1 MTKKEV
7 DHDHDD
13 SGETGPGGQGGG
25 AAAGD
30 DAGSC
35 VSFLLSWRLVIV
47 RMQHRLAQPRQ
58 GRIDIDVVKTMVKT
72 NVQMIMTTTIPTDAT
87 QACPRRGGADRHYD
101 PVCRGAGGPDQASQE
116 GRSSPPP
123 SSF

>member
-7 DHDHDD
+7 DHDHNQ
-13 SGETGPGGQGGG
+13 SGEARPGGQGGR

-35 VSFLLSWRLVIV
+35 VSFLFSWRLIIG
-47 RMQHRLAQPRQ
+47 RMQPRPAQPSQ

-72 NVQMIMTTTIPTDAT
+72 NVQMIM
-87 QACPRRGGADRHYD
+87 GH
-101 PVCRGAGGPDQASQE
+101 SE
-116 GRSSPPP
+116 
-123 SSF
+123 

>member
-7 DHDHDD
+7 DHDD
-13 SGETGPGGQGGG
+13 SGEARPGGQGGR

-35 VSFLLSWRLVIV
+35 VSFLFSWRLVIG
-47 RMQHRLAQPRQ
+47 RMHPRLAQPRQ
-58 GRIDIDVVKTMVKT
+58 GTIDIDYVKTMFKT
-72 NVQMIMTTTIPTDAT
+72 NVQMIMTRPTQPNVT

-101 PVCRGAGGPDQASQE
+101 PVCRGAGGSDQASQE
-116 GRSSPPP
+116 GRSSLPQ
-123 SSF
+123 